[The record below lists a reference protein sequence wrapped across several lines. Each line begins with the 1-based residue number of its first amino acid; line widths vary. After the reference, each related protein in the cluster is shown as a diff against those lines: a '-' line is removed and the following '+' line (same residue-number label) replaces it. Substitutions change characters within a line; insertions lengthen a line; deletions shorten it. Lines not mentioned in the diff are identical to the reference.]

1 MPSPAA
7 CRSLPYLSIQA
18 AESPRIEEW
27 VRAAAA
33 LATTQL
39 PAASRHLWL
48 GNLAELIA
56 AEHVGA
62 ERAASLWRAL
72 HECG

>member
-1 MPSPAA
+1 M
-7 CRSLPYLSIQA
+7 
-18 AESPRIEEW
+18 
-27 VRAAAA
+27 RAAAA
-33 LATTQL
+33 LTTTQL

>member
-1 MPSPAA
+1 M
-7 CRSLPYLSIQA
+7 
-18 AESPRIEEW
+18 
-27 VRAAAA
+27 RAAAA
-33 LATTQL
+33 LTTTQL

-62 ERAASLWRAL
+62 ERAASLWQAL

>member
-7 CRSLPYLSIQA
+7 CRSLLYQPIQA
-18 AESPRIEEW
+18 AESPRVEKW

-33 LATTQL
+33 LARTRL

-62 ERAASLWRAL
+62 ERAASFWQAL